1 MDRRD
6 LAWQVGE
13 GKVLEQ
19 AATNKPFEMHFKCSR
34 YSQ

>member
-19 AATNKPFEMHFKCSR
+19 FWQEICIAAGCD
-34 YSQ
+34 